1 MKKKVFKIM
10 FFLFMII
17 GPSGQMMAQ
26 TANPVGLNST
36 YIDPTST
43 LSHPHKSPM
52 QVPSIFLEEY
62 HLYFNTPCDGYELR
76 LVDSCGDVVYSLVI
90 PSGTAYL
97 LLPESLQGEY
107 ELQLV
112 SGNKMFYGTIE
123 L

>member
-1 MKKKVFKIM
+1 MKRKVLTVMTVIS
-10 FFLFMII
+10 MIFVS
-17 GPSGQMMAQ
+17 PTSMTAQ
-26 TANPVGLNST
+26 TNEPLDLLVGFH
-36 YIDPTST
+36 DPTSNHGT
-43 LSHPHKSPM
+43 PHKTPV
-52 QVPSIFLEEY
+52 QIPSVELDN
-62 HLYFNTPCDGYELR
+62 HTLHFNTPCDGYELR
-76 LVDSCGDVVYSLVI
+76 LVDSCGDVVYSRVI